1 MRRLL
6 ARIVVAF
13 AKLITFPLG
22 PFRRAD
28 ARAAARTYLAD
39 TTSVETRRGQ
49 IRFHVSSQ
57 WDLRRAWRLPS
68 GEPDML
74 EWIEAFPEGA
84 CLWDIGANV
93 GAFSLYA
100 ALPGNVHVIAI
111 EPAAVTFSTLTR
123 NIELNGM
130 NDKVSAYCVAF
141 TDKTRLDTLYM
152 SRVESGGVWHGFG
165 TETNQF
171 GKAIAT
177 TLRQG
182 SIGFSIDDFVATFS
196 PRLPTH
202 VKIDV
207 DGIEPDILR
216 GGRKVLSARSIQSA
230 IVEVEGGPDSPRVR
244 EIMALM
250 SEYGFAP
257 RVKAATS
264 LRNVVFDRP
273 ARQ

>member
-1 MRRLL
+1 
-6 ARIVVAF
+6 
-13 AKLITFPLG
+13 
-22 PFRRAD
+22 
-28 ARAAARTYLAD
+28 
-39 TTSVETRRGQ
+39 
-49 IRFHVSSQ
+49 
-57 WDLRRAWRLPS
+57 
-68 GEPDML
+68 ML

-84 CLWDIGANV
+84 CFWDIGANV

-111 EPAAVTFSTLTR
+111 EPAANTFATLTR

-130 NDKVSAYCVAF
+130 NDRVSAYCVAF
-141 TDKTRLDTLYM
+141 SDKTRLDTLYM
-152 SRVESGGVWHGFG
+152 SSVESGGVWHGFG

-171 GKAIAT
+171 GEAIAT

-182 SIGFSIDDFVATFS
+182 AVGFSIDDFAVTFS

-216 GGRKVLSARSIQSA
+216 GGCKMLSTPSLKSA
-230 IVEVEGGPDSPRVR
+230 IVEVEGDPASPRVR

-257 RVKAATS
+257 RAKAS
-264 LRNVVFDRP
+264 PDLRNIVFDRLAP
-273 ARQ
+273 K

>member
-6 ARIVVAF
+6 ARIIVAF
-13 AKLITFPLG
+13 AKLATFPLG

-28 ARAAARTYLAD
+28 ARAAARSYLAD
-39 TTSVETRRGQ
+39 TMSVDTGRGG
-49 IRFHVSSQ
+49 IRFHVGSR
-57 WDLRRAWRLPS
+57 WDLRRSCRFPG
-68 GEPDML
+68 GEPDTL

-84 CLWDIGANV
+84 CFWDIGANI

-111 EPAAVTFSTLTR
+111 EPAANTFSTLTR
-123 NIELNGM
+123 NIDLNRM
-130 NDKVSAYCVAF
+130 NDRVSAYCVAF
-141 TDKTRLDTLYM
+141 SDTTRLDTLYM
-152 SRVESGGVWHGFG
+152 SGVESGGVWHGFG
-165 TETNQF
+165 TETDQF
-171 GKAIAT
+171 GEAIAT
-177 TLRQG
+177 KLRQG

-196 PRLPTH
+196 PPLPTH

-216 GGRKVLSARSIQSA
+216 GGRKVLSARSVESA
-230 IVEVEGGPDSPRVR
+230 IVEVEGDPGSGRVR

-257 RVKAATS
+257 RAKAAS
-264 LRNVVFDRP
+264 GLRNVVFDRP
-273 ARQ
+273 DAR